1 MLLGRLGD
9 NLLGN
14 LLTAKGVIRTGEGAI
29 QAGEGATATS
39 QGRDMIKAGQWIALC
54 VNGDNGSISYNATYF
69 DSFGAEHISKEIK
82 KNTRKQK

>member
-29 QAGEGATATS
+29 ATS

-82 KNTRKQK
+82 KNNRKQK